1 LFVSRPP
8 HSKLVPTIGEV
19 AKAAGVSRATVSRT
33 FSQPRCLS
41 EATLRRVLEVAERL
55 GYVPN
60 QVARALS
67 TGRAGNI
74 ALIVPDVAN
83 PFFPPLIRGAQARS
97 DEAGYAVFLGDS
109 DETPAR
115 EDVLLAK
122 LAAQVEGFVLAAP
135 RLPDDR
141 LRIHAKRRP
150 LVLINRDVANI
161 PRVLIDT
168 AAGVV
173 AAIDHL
179 VALGHR
185 HIIYVSGP
193 SASWSNQQRQLAA
206 AQATERA
213 GIRFGQI
220 GTHRPTYVAGQQC
233 TEELLAT
240 GATAVVAFDDLV
252 AQGIMA
258 GVASRG
264 MSVPERLSVVGCDD
278 VLAATTYPPLTTV
291 AAHCRE
297 AGERAV
303 ELLLEM
309 LATGAPRATPIT
321 IATELVVRATTAPP
335 PGAVSQRLRRRRGT
349 DPS

>member
-1 LFVSRPP
+1 MSKPPRFSRA
-8 HSKLVPTIGEV
+8 PTIGEV
-19 AKAAGVSRATVSRT
+19 AQAAGVSRATVSRT
-33 FSQPRCLS
+33 FSQPDRLN
-41 EATLRRVLEVAERL
+41 ETTLQRVLAVAERL

-83 PFFPPLIRGAQARS
+83 PFFPPLIRGAQARA

-109 DETPAR
+109 DETPGR
-115 EDVLLAK
+115 EDILLAK

-135 RLPDDR
+135 RLPEDR

-168 AAGVV
+168 AAGIA

-185 HIIYVSGP
+185 HIVYVSGP

-206 AQATERA
+206 GLAAERT
-213 GIRFGQI
+213 GIRLDRI
-220 GTHRPTYVAGQQC
+220 ATHRPTYVAGQEC
-233 TEELLAT
+233 TDELLAT

-258 GVASRG
+258 GLASRG
-264 MSVPERLSVVGCDD
+264 MSVPARLSVVGCDD
-278 VLAATTYPPLTTV
+278 VLAATTYPPLTTI
-291 AAHCRE
+291 AAHCAE
-297 AGERAV
+297 AGQRAV

-309 LATGAPRATPIT
+309 LASGTPRTTPIT
-321 IATELVVRATTAPP
+321 IAAELIVRATTAPP
-335 PGAVSQRLRRRRGT
+335 PRVVSQRPRSGRG
-349 DPS
+349 